1 MASVDLIGI
10 GKRFGAVDV
19 LRDVTLRIADGEFLA
34 ILGPSGCGKSTLLRI
49 LAGLEG
55 ADRGEVRLGA
65 ERVDRLPPKARN
77 LAMVFQSYALY
88 PYMTVRQNIALPLEM
103 RRLSALQR
111 LPLLGRLLPGTR
123 RRRRAIAEDVAA
135 AAEPLQLTHLL
146 DRRPA
151 QLSGGQRQ
159 RVALARAMV
168 RHPAAFLMDE
178 PLSNLDARLRTE
190 ARAEI
195 MALRQRLG
203 ATMLY
208 VTHDQ
213 AEAMAMA
220 DRVAVM
226 QGGRVLQL
234 APPQE
239 LYDEPASLEVARFV
253 GSPPMNAIP
262 ARIGADGRIEA
273 AGVALPWLS
282 GATPGIAAVT
292 LGVRAEALIP
302 GPQGLPARVDRLER
316 LGAEALLHCALPEAG
331 GIVAVRLNA
340 ARVAAHPPGTSL
352 RLMPARAVLFDAA
365 GERLPLTRQQGVA
378 MPSSELA
385 YG

>member
-10 GKRFGAVDV
+10 GKRFGTTEV
-19 LRDVTLRIADGEFLA
+19 LRDVSLRIADGEFLA

-55 ADRGEVRLGA
+55 ADRGEVRLGDA
-65 ERVDRLPPKARN
+65 RVDQLPPKARN

-111 LPLLGRLLPGTR
+111 LPLLGRLLPGTAL
-123 RRRRAIAEDVAA
+123 RRRAIAEDVAA

-146 DRRPA
+146 ERRPA

-178 PLSNLDARLRTE
+178 PLSNLDTRLRTE

-203 ATMLY
+203 ATILY

-262 ARIGADGRIEA
+262 ARIGAEGRVEA
-273 AGVALPWLS
+273 AGFALPWRS
-282 GATPGIAAVT
+282 GLVPGTQVT
-292 LGVRAEALIP
+292 LGVRAEALVP
-302 GPQGLPARVDRLER
+302 AAQGLPVRVERVER
-316 LGAEALLHCALPEAG
+316 LGAEALMHGALSGSGEMLVARLEAAQ
-331 GIVAVRLNA
+331 IV
-340 ARVAAHPPGTSL
+340 AHPPGTSL
-352 RLMPARAVLFDAA
+352 LLMPSRAVLFDA
-365 GERLPLTRQQGVA
+365 GGDRLPMTRLHDA
-378 MPSSELA
+378 TIPSSEPA

>member
-111 LPLLGRLLPGTR
+111 LPLLGRLLPGTQL
-123 RRRRAIAEDVAA
+123 RRRAIAEDVAA

-220 DRVAVM
+220 DRIAVM

-273 AGVALPWLS
+273 AGVSLPWRS
-282 GATPGIAAVT
+282 GAAPGTPVT
-292 LGVRAEALIP
+292 FGVRAEALVP
-302 GPQGLPARVDRLER
+302 AAQGLPARVERLER
-316 LGAEALLHCALPEAG
+316 LGAEALLHCALPGSGAALVVRLDTAEAG
-331 GIVAVRLNA
+331 
-340 ARVAAHPPGTSL
+340 AHPPGTTL
-352 RLMPARAVLFDAA
+352 RLMPARAVIFDAE
-365 GERLPLTRQQGVA
+365 GKRLPATRQQGAVTA
-378 MPSSELA
+378 SSEPA